1 MRLFI
6 QIPCLNEEDTLPQTL
21 AELPREIPGISS
33 IEYLVIDDGSTDRTV
48 EVAKQCGAHHV
59 LRLGSNR
66 GLATAFRMGVD
77 YALAHGADIVVNT
90 DGDNQYRGADIALL
104 VQPIIEG
111 RSDLVVGCRPII
123 DHPEFGVVKKT
134 LQLCGSAVL
143 RLISQTTVRDAPSGF
158 RAFSRETC
166 LRIFLYSKFS
176 YCMETLIQAGNN
188 GLRISSVDIRVNPKT
203 RDSRLFS
210 SIPQYIWKTGSTMIS
225 MFILYR
231 PTRLFM
237 TAAALLFSSAAILG
251 ARFIYLVYFNSH
263 TDPTRT
269 YLPSIILL
277 AILALAG
284 FLMVVVAVLAELNRT
299 QRRLTEEVL
308 YQSRLTVRR

>member
-1 MRLFI
+1 
-6 QIPCLNEEDTLPQTL
+6 
-21 AELPREIPGISS
+21 
-33 IEYLVIDDGSTDRTV
+33 
-48 EVAKQCGAHHV
+48 
-59 LRLGSNR
+59 
-66 GLATAFRMGVD
+66 MGVD
-77 YALAHGADIVVNT
+77 YALAHGADIIVNT

-104 VQPIIEG
+104 VQPIIDG

-166 LRIFLYSKFS
+166 QRIFLYSKFS

-210 SIPQYIWKTGSTMIS
+210 SIPQYIWKTGSTMVS

-231 PTRLFM
+231 PTKLFM
-237 TAAALLFSSAAILG
+237 TAAALLFSGAAILG

-308 YQSRLTVRR
+308 YQSRLSARK